1 MGDIVGYQGDGVP
14 ALRQACG
21 ELEGGFAPDHAVDI
35 AGWFPVFQLLGDL
48 QHGAVFEG
56 NEQLVNGFA
65 VAHVHIEGL
74 GFGIGGHDT
83 AGEWPGKLLVVAALK
98 RGLEGFF
105 AGPFIIVG
113 AVKVN
118 GGQVIDAVIVQPK
131 VYPHTVEDFYQSV
144 IRYPQV
150 VATIGGVARCN
161 AVLCSEFA

>member
-1 MGDIVGYQGDGVP
+1 M
-14 ALRQACG
+14 
-21 ELEGGFAPDHAVDI
+21 
-35 AGWFPVFQLLGDL
+35 
-48 QHGAVFEG
+48 
-56 NEQLVNGFA
+56 VNGFA
-65 VAHVHIEGL
+65 VAHVHVEGL

-98 RGLEGFF
+98 RGLDGFF

-118 GGQVIDAVIVQPK
+118 GGQVINAIIFQPE

-144 IRYPQV
+144 IRYPHV

-161 AVLCSEFA
+161 TVLCSEFA

>member
-1 MGDIVGYQGDGVP
+1 MP
-14 ALRQACG
+14 ALWQARG

-35 AGWFPVFQLLGDL
+35 AGWFPVFQLFGDL

-65 VAHVHIEGL
+65 VAHVHVEGL

-98 RGLEGFF
+98 RCLDGFF
-105 AGPFIIVG
+105 AGSFIVVG

>member
-1 MGDIVGYQGDGVP
+1 M
-14 ALRQACG
+14 
-21 ELEGGFAPDHAVDI
+21 
-35 AGWFPVFQLLGDL
+35 
-48 QHGAVFEG
+48 
-56 NEQLVNGFA
+56 VNGFA

-74 GFGIGGHDT
+74 RFGIGGHDT

-98 RGLEGFF
+98 RGLDGFF
-105 AGPFIIVG
+105 AGSFIIVG

-118 GGQVIDAVIVQPK
+118 GGQVIDAVIIQPK

-144 IRYPQV
+144 IWYPQV